1 MLYWGR
7 GGRHVHALQK
17 MTHQDEICFKDKIQ
31 SNHSCVASNDGSM
44 YPKNWVQGL
53 EVPKPGIRISCS
65 GETRDK
71 PEKIGCVQQLEQ
83 LKNLTFVFII
93 FAIFDDF
100 SEPKQAPH
108 SNM

>member
-1 MLYWGR
+1 MRYVSKIKSKVTIPVLPLMMVPCTRKIG
-7 GGRHVHALQK
+7 
-17 MTHQDEICFKDKIQ
+17 FKDSRYLNQ
-31 SNHSCVASNDGSM
+31 VSEFRV
-44 YPKNWVQGL
+44 
-53 EVPKPGIRISCS
+53 R